1 MIEGIKE
8 SGYGHYTV
16 SNEQTPVRI
25 NETVVEATQFNIQE
39 ILSQIEDYI
48 YTEYNKNDVEH
59 SVLKSVKEQLSL
71 KEEEIYELYKK
82 GIDIEQLYMQE
93 VAYQSER
100 SKRALSVEEENQEK
114 AFSKEESLEQKI
126 EVIKKRNDNMY
137 LYALTNKDS
146 ITINSLYESN
156 FKGNFKKG
164 VNQYT
169 KEDINCVLEMNGLER
184 NSGNA
189 WAANL
194 LMMYDMGVSSQSVTK
209 LQNMQSAI
217 AALESQG
224 SGSLSGEEALIK
236 GEKMQYS
243 PQYVDKIT
251 DELGMVTDEYIEKL
265 IEEGKEININEL
277 RESIHKNA
285 SEALD
290 KHQMDTF
297 YQQNGGEE
305 PSEEILDENTTKHA
319 EQVEEIKKQIHQ
331 IRMKLT
337 VEAAQKIS
345 MQMPIES
352 SSLAEVANALKQME
366 QEEAIKALSTL
377 QLPMTN
383 ENMEALTGVMGITKE
398 MSHYFMQVVQIEMET
413 DEQASLSE
421 IGKVLNAYRINETP
435 VERRFGETISKVQ
448 GQIKEW
454 LESQDIEASQINI
467 EAAKALITNQMEVSK
482 ANIESIQEIVIK
494 MNTFLEEMTPI
505 QVATLIKEGINP
517 YEASINELLSWM
529 GTRKVEGLKNSIAE
543 TIVAMEEKGQINEGQ
558 KEGMIG
564 LYRILQGVS
573 RQKEAVLGYLY
584 KNNLPLTIENLQIAV
599 QYATGKK
606 HIEVGVND
614 AFGELE
620 SLTYEKQR
628 AKEMIESSMS
638 QSNKMLE
645 SIKILENMELPITE
659 ESVNR
664 MTKMSAL
671 LYPYI
676 KEQFKKDL
684 GKFEGMSTLPDSF
697 LEKIDSVQSMSSEL
711 IESMIKHKVPLTL
724 SNLYWMDQLTKD
736 PSLYGTLLDDKGM
749 LKEGLPSELDEIEE
763 VLSELEHEAKDQKEE
778 AILMGRLRE
787 YRNYKQIEEVVHFQ
801 KERIVNEGF
810 YQIPFMI
817 DGERKLI
824 NLYLHK
830 EDESVVEGADRPL
843 KAMLTYETRHLGKIK
858 AYLELNNDVI
868 GYKVEAETT
877 VGIEALHSQEEVLL
891 EKLKN
896 IGYNVKYSEFA
907 GALEEEKTRMQMNYK
922 YDESNFEEII

>member
-48 YTEYNKNDVEH
+48 YTEYNKNDVDH

-100 SKRALSVEEENQEK
+100 SKRALSVEEENQEE

-217 AALESQG
+217 AALESQE

>member
-1 MIEGIKE
+1 
-8 SGYGHYTV
+8 
-16 SNEQTPVRI
+16 
-25 NETVVEATQFNIQE
+25 
-39 ILSQIEDYI
+39 
-48 YTEYNKNDVEH
+48 
-59 SVLKSVKEQLSL
+59 
-71 KEEEIYELYKK
+71 
-82 GIDIEQLYMQE
+82 
-93 VAYQSER
+93 
-100 SKRALSVEEENQEK
+100 
-114 AFSKEESLEQKI
+114 
-126 EVIKKRNDNMY
+126 
-137 LYALTNKDS
+137 
-146 ITINSLYESN
+146 
-156 FKGNFKKG
+156 
-164 VNQYT
+164 
-169 KEDINCVLEMNGLER
+169 
-184 NSGNA
+184 
-189 WAANL
+189 
-194 LMMYDMGVSSQSVTK
+194 
-209 LQNMQSAI
+209 NMQSAI

-251 DELGMVTDEYIEKL
+251 DELGMVTDEHIEKL

-543 TIVAMEEKGQINEGQ
+543 TIVVMEEKGQINEGQ

-697 LEKIDSVQSMSSEL
+697 LEKIESVQSMGPEL

-843 KAMLTYETRHLGKIK
+843 KAMITYETRHLGKIK

-868 GYKVEAETT
+868 GYKVEAETI

>member
-25 NETVVEATQFNIQE
+25 NETVVETTQFNIQE

-48 YTEYNKNDVEH
+48 YTEYNKNDVDH

-100 SKRALSVEEENQEK
+100 SKRALSVAEENQEK
-114 AFSKEESLEQKI
+114 AFSKEESIEQKI

-137 LYALTNKDS
+137 LYALNNKDS

-184 NSGNA
+184 NSGNT

-251 DELGMVTDEYIEKL
+251 DELGMVTDEHIEKL

-494 MNTFLEEMTPI
+494 LNTFLEEMTPI

-543 TIVAMEEKGQINEGQ
+543 TIVVMEEKGQINEGQ

-843 KAMLTYETRHLGKIK
+843 KAMITYETRHLGKIK

>member
-8 SGYGHYTV
+8 SGYGHYTA

-25 NETVVEATQFNIQE
+25 NETVVETTQFNIQE

-48 YTEYNKNDVEH
+48 YTEYNKNDVDH
-59 SVLKSVKEQLSL
+59 SVLESVKEQLNL

-100 SKRALSVEEENQEK
+100 SKRALSVAEENQEK
-114 AFSKEESLEQKI
+114 AFSKEESIEQKI
-126 EVIKKRNDNMY
+126 EVVKKRNDNMY
-137 LYALTNKDS
+137 LYALNNKDS

-217 AALESQG
+217 AALESQE

-251 DELGMVTDEYIEKL
+251 DELGMVTDEHIEKL

-305 PSEEILDENTTKHA
+305 PSEEVLDENTTKHA

-352 SSLAEVANALKQME
+352 SSLAEVANALKQVE

-543 TIVAMEEKGQINEGQ
+543 TIVVMEEKGQINEGQ

>member
-25 NETVVEATQFNIQE
+25 NETVVETTQFDIQE

-100 SKRALSVEEENQEK
+100 SKRALRVVEESQEK
-114 AFSKEESLEQKI
+114 AFSKEESIEQKI
-126 EVIKKRNDNMY
+126 EVVKKRNDNMY

-217 AALESQG
+217 AALESQE